1 MVISPTLS
9 AKGNNSGN
17 NEFPLQHMGWEFS
30 WPTGNRGPKALISET
45 NITFQL
51 AKKQTTLFSSLWWE
65 CLMALDLNKDQIYT
79 LSFLP
84 PPIFETKIT
93 GTALIVFKIS
103 IHELL
108 SYSLFSSVVPKT
120 CLWSSPVLLPLFPS
134 HSQFSEALISEHL
147 APYPCKTNLK
157 ERTIINHRLWPTKWA
172 SISIKQLMLLT
183 VKQWPENTNMKQ
195 SNNKHAATETSFIWN
210 RPSACNLVWVSMWD

>member
-51 AKKQTTLFSSLWWE
+51 AKKQNTLFSSLWWE

-84 PPIFETKIT
+84 PPIFKTKIT
-93 GTALIVFKIS
+93 GTALVVFKIS

-108 SYSLFSSVVPKT
+108 SYSLFFLRSSWNLSVKQS
-120 CLWSSPVLLPLFPS
+120 CLASTVSISLPVLWGTDNWAFSTLS
-134 HSQFSEALISEHL
+134 MQTQF
-147 APYPCKTNLK
+147 
-157 ERTIINHRLWPTKWA
+157 ERQKNHNW
-172 SISIKQLMLLT
+172 S
-183 VKQWPENTNMKQ
+183 
-195 SNNKHAATETSFIWN
+195 
-210 RPSACNLVWVSMWD
+210 

>member
-30 WPTGNRGPKALISET
+30 WPTGNQGPKALISET

-51 AKKQTTLFSSLWWE
+51 AKKQNTLFSSLWWE

-84 PPIFETKIT
+84 PPIFKTKIT

-108 SYSLFSSVVPKT
+108 SYSLFPPVWEAVPSCFHCFHLTPSS
-120 CLWSSPVLLPLFPS
+120 LR
-134 HSQFSEALISEHL
+134 HLISENL
-147 APYPCKTNLK
+147 APYPCKPNLK
-157 ERTIINHRLWPTKWA
+157 ERRTIIDHRLWPTKWA
-172 SISIKQLMLLT
+172 SI
-183 VKQWPENTNMKQ
+183 
-195 SNNKHAATETSFIWN
+195 KH
-210 RPSACNLVWVSMWD
+210 